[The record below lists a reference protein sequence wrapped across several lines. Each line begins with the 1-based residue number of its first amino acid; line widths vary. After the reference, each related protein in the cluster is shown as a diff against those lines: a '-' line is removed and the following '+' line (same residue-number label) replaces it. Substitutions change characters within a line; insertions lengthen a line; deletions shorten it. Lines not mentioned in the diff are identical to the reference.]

1 MSFWLLLGTVLWDG
15 EKGDDSEFDFP
26 LSLIAKLFMPGRDIE
41 SKLSKEYFEG
51 ANYKEGSSAVD
62 RLDPDRNPGSFLS
75 QISING
81 LYNFLTRP
89 STAAGN
95 LFLSAGFVSINIKV
109 IIQLLISYCFLI
121 TLQH

>member
-1 MSFWLLLGTVLWDG
+1 MSFWVLLGTVLWDG

-95 LFLSAGFVSINIKV
+95 LFLSAGFVSINIKA
-109 IIQLLISYCFLI
+109 IIQLLISYFFI
-121 TLQH
+121 F

>member
-1 MSFWLLLGTVLWDG
+1 MSFWVILGTILWDG

-26 LSLIAKLFMPGRDIE
+26 LSLVAKLFMPTSEID
-41 SKLSKEYFEG
+41 SKEALSKEYFEG
-51 ANYKEGSSAVD
+51 ANYKEGTSAVD

-95 LFLSAGFVSINIKV
+95 LFLSAGFVSI
-109 IIQLLISYCFLI
+109 Q
-121 TLQH
+121 